1 MSKNNKPEP
10 KSPVAKATE
19 AAEAVV
25 NEVKSVAAKAV
36 EAKPEAKKP
45 EVKEEVKKDVAAV
58 KETAQKA
65 VKKVSGKAKKAAAK
79 PVKEKAQPEIFLE
92 KDGNKVDIMAIVE
105 KVKGL
110 YVAEGHR
117 ESSIKSIQVYVK
129 PEDNKAYYVINT
141 KMTGDVDLF

>member
-1 MSKNNKPEP
+1 MSKNKPEV
-10 KSPVAKATE
+10 KSPATKVAG

-36 EAKPEAKKP
+36 EAKPEVKKP
-45 EVKEEVKKDVAAV
+45 EGKEEVKKDVAAV

-79 PVKEKAQPEIFLE
+79 PVKEKVQPEVTLQVF
-92 KDGNKVDIMAIVE
+92 GNEVDIMAIVE

-129 PEDNKAYYVINT
+129 PEENKAYYVINT
-141 KMTGDVDLF
+141 KMTGDIDLF